1 MSVSNDPDEIRADIE
16 RTRAELS
23 DNVDALADTAN
34 PKNIA
39 KRQASRVKEA
49 AVGVKEHIM
58 GSSDDPYDSGEWD
71 AKYVRTR
78 PLTPSTPFRTRPPT
92 PSTHCRTR
100 PRPWAMRSATRP
112 LR

>member
-1 MSVSNDPDEIRADIE
+1 MTATNDPDEIRADIE

-34 PKNIA
+34 PKNMA
-39 KRQASRVKEA
+39 RRQAGRVKQA

-58 GSSDDPYDSGEWD
+58 GSSDDPYDSGRVGDAKDRAAD
-71 AKYVRTR
+71 AKYA
-78 PLTPSTPFRTRPPT
+78 LQDKAPT
-92 PSTHCRTR
+92 PSTHSRTR
-100 PRPWAMRSATRP
+100 PRPWAMRSATRR